1 LALAVTGPQGRMH
14 AMILR
19 LAAGLLLA
27 GLASASLAEEPQK
40 YPDPPP
46 MTALPPASE
55 SDGTPDA
62 VETPPGTPEDV
73 ALWKA
78 GGDISERIATSRHRG
93 SALQWRNRREGI
105 EQGIEALAKDASA
118 PGSRRAAELL
128 AVLAPALAH
137 NYATLSRQ
145 WPVDPT
151 RGCRYQVMHFESVIR
166 VEASRRKA
174 GQYLV
179 TKDELEECVKKGSA
193 AVAVLDASNAD
204 FARILD
210 ESQAFLLSQG
220 KLPATPAAAA
230 PAAAAPAPRP

>member
-1 LALAVTGPQGRMH
+1 MR

-19 LAAGLLLA
+19 LAASILLA

-46 MTALPPASE
+46 MTPLPPASE

-62 VETPPGTPEDV
+62 VEPPQGTPEDV

-78 GGDISERIATSRHRG
+78 GGDVSERVAVSRHRA
-93 SALQWRNRREGI
+93 STLQWRNRRVGI
-105 EQGIEALAKDASA
+105 EQGIEALAKDGSA
-118 PGSRRAAELL
+118 AGSKRAAEIL

-137 NYATLSRQ
+137 NYLTLSRQ

-166 VEASRRKA
+166 VEASQRKM

-204 FARILD
+204 FERILD
-210 ESQAFLLSQG
+210 EAQAFLVSQG
-220 KLPATPAAAA
+220 KLPATPARTPAPAA
-230 PAAAAPAPRP
+230 PAAKP